1 MSNIV
6 IKSDDLE
13 LIIVQALMT
22 KCKEKL
28 EGYSSPLNETIVSI
42 FNEQEPV
49 IKAVIHDAVVG
60 TVASDS
66 FKKSLQDQLNKKLAN
81 LMINKCSG
89 LVEKSFNS
97 LMQDQVLRTK
107 LQNEVISIIEQK

>member
-1 MSNIV
+1 MSDII
-6 IKSDDLE
+6 IKSADLE
-13 LIIVQALMT
+13 VILAQAILS
-22 KCKEKL
+22 KCKERL
-28 EGYSSPLNETIVSI
+28 EGYNSPLNDMIVSI
-42 FNEQEPV
+42 FNEQEPA
-49 IKAVIHDAVVG
+49 IKAVVHEAVVG

-81 LMINKCSG
+81 LVINKCSG

-107 LQNEVISIIEQK
+107 LQSEVVKIIEQD